1 MLPWS
6 YHTAHLYATM
16 TAVLQR
22 ELGSAGVAASQAALE
37 SFAAR
42 FVTAM
47 TDALAGDAGTNFDVL
62 PEGR

>member
-1 MLPWS
+1 
-6 YHTAHLYATM
+6 M